1 MTNRNISIIGLPA
14 AGKTTYIAALWGL
27 MMQNS
32 QYCSMTLHSLKEGNQ
47 EYLNKISEDWIS
59 FKEVGRTK
67 LANVGDVVMNL
78 KSTQK
83 NEILTLNIPDFYGEL
98 FDAHFKDR
106 EWTKEYYELMRAS
119 NRFILFVDPHAE
131 NNIARTIMNELEDM
145 EQFADLDIDIPKED
159 TDVKTSEDVT
169 KIDSS
174 ETSVINPQIYQ
185 HINTSNQVKLV
196 EILQYIMY
204 TLEPEMPFKVA
215 IIVSKWDKV
224 TANFPNALPEEIF
237 KRHLPLLYQFLQ
249 CNSQAF
255 NYNIFGVSAQGGD
268 YETKENLDE
277 LINKMPEDRVV
288 IFDGQ
293 TNSKDIATPIT
304 WLTQ

>member
-1 MTNRNISIIGLPA
+1 MTKHNISIIGLPA

-47 EYLNKISEDWIS
+47 EYLNKISEDWAS
-59 FKEVGRTK
+59 YNEVGRTK

-78 KSTQK
+78 RSTQT
-83 NEILTLNIPDFYGEL
+83 NNVLTLNIPDFYGEL

-119 NRFILFVDPHAE
+119 DRFVLFVDPHAE
-131 NNIARTIMNELEDM
+131 NNIARTIMNEIEDM
-145 EQFADLDIDIPKED
+145 EQFADLDIDIPVED
-159 TDVKTSEDVT
+159 NET
-169 KIDSS
+169 KKPEETTTLDNN
-174 ETSVINPQIYQ
+174 ETSVANSQIYQ
-185 HINTSNQVKLV
+185 HINTPNQVKLV
-196 EILQYIMY
+196 EILQYLMY
-204 TLEPEMPFKVA
+204 TLEPERPFKFA

-224 TANFPNALPEEIF
+224 TANFSNALPESIF
-237 KRHLPLLYQFLQ
+237 KRQLPLLHQFLQ

-255 NYNIFGVSAQGGD
+255 EYNVFGVSAQGGD
-268 YETKENLDE
+268 YETKEKLDE
-277 LINKMPEDRVV
+277 LISKMPEDRVV
-288 IFDGQ
+288 IFDGK
-293 TNSKDIATPIT
+293 TKSKDIATPIT